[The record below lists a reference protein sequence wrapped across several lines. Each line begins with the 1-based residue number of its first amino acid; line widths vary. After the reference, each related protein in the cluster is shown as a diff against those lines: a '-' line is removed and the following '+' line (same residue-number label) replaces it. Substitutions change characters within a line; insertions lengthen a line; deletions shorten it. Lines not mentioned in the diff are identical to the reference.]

1 MSFKKA
7 IESGKEKRK
16 EWPFNKRVDK
26 RCRNHGGCGWCLG
39 NRLHKYKKQ
48 IEKAKVKE

>member
-16 EWPFNKRVDK
+16 EWSFAKSIDK
-26 RCRNHGGCGWCLG
+26 RCRNHGGCTWCLG
-39 NRLHKYKKQ
+39 NRMHKYKKQ
-48 IEKAKVKE
+48 MEKYKEE